1 MKKTSGDAASD
12 ELRQE
17 YSFDYSKARPNRFS
31 QPSNEEHRN
40 FVVALDPDV
49 AQVFTSAEHVN
60 AILRALIQN
69 MPKIVRPTKAG

>member
-1 MKKTSGDAASD
+1 MKKISGDAASD

-31 QPSNEEHRN
+31 QAGSEKSKD
-40 FVVALDPDV
+40 FVVVLDPDV

-60 AILRALIQN
+60 AVLRALIQN